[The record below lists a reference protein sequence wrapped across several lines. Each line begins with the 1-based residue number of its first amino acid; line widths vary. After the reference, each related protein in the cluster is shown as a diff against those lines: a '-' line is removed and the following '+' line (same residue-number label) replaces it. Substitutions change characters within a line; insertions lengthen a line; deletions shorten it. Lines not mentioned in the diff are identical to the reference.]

1 MEWTCNSP
9 SMIDY
14 QSQWKNPEAQIPETV
29 KLLKINVEHDLECS
43 LETVES
49 PQQTLFDYP
58 RIHMFNNRHMFPHI
72 TTARYGDY
80 NVLRTSLADTLRI
93 PVRQR

>member
-58 RIHMFNNRHMFPHI
+58 RIHMFNNRLFLGEDIGGANLDHSQRIH
-72 TTARYGDY
+72 RRRLY
-80 NVLRTSLADTLRI
+80 NM
-93 PVRQR
+93 